1 MIKRTFILSILAGII
16 LIVMSCKDDTNKK
29 DCGCD
34 SKNKTLVTDQT
45 GILQKDSLSG
55 SLSIYKLE
63 PGPMFVFDIICNQ
76 GKVNNIIPGSNVIY
90 SGYRSAYCDSTQF
103 SFGQTFKSN
112 ITISQI
118 QVTK

>member
-1 MIKRTFILSILAGII
+1 MLAGVIFT
-16 LIVMSCKDDTNKK
+16 VASCKDDTNKN

-34 SKNKTLVTDQT
+34 SKNKTFVSDQT
-45 GILQKDSLSG
+45 GILKKDSLSG
-55 SLSIYKLE
+55 SFYIYKLE
-63 PGPMFVFDIICNQ
+63 PGPMYVFDIICNQ
-76 GKVNNIIPGSNVIY
+76 EKVNIITPGSNVIY

-118 QVTK
+118 LVTQ